1 MSQTDTAHA
10 WWSRLR
16 HQGLLL
22 SPVVMI
28 ERYPTAPPTVPFPAL
43 PRLRDARTRFASKIE
58 GTREG
63 EDYNQ
68 AAILGFMDSLLEN
81 FVGLEGQIAKQHD
94 IPEKV
99 TAVVRIA
106 NRTET

>member
-28 ERYPTAPPTVPFPAL
+28 ERPPHA
-43 PRLRDARTRFASKIE
+43 
-58 GTREG
+58 EG
-63 EDYNQ
+63 ET
-68 AAILGFMDSLLEN
+68 AKS
-81 FVGLEGQIAKQHD
+81 IAEALAW
-94 IPEKV
+94 IE
-99 TAVVRIA
+99 ARL
-106 NRTET
+106 